1 MKDFRL
7 FLAVWKS
14 SGKEIFKKRLTILQ
28 HRAKILIILIKYQPT
43 KFLIRL
49 HEKKNFYII
58 LSEPHIYY
66 RHCSVMIYIKFQKF
80 ARLIKYLYNHVDV
93 KRSEDRSSDHL
104 YFAKYEGN
112 KWKLIS
118 QETYKRP
125 LC

>member
-1 MKDFRL
+1 
-7 FLAVWKS
+7 
-14 SGKEIFKKRLTILQ
+14 
-28 HRAKILIILIKYQPT
+28 
-43 KFLIRL
+43 
-49 HEKKNFYII
+49 
-58 LSEPHIYY
+58 
-66 RHCSVMIYIKFQKF
+66 MIYIKFQKF

-93 KRSEDRSSDHL
+93 KRSEDRSSDRL